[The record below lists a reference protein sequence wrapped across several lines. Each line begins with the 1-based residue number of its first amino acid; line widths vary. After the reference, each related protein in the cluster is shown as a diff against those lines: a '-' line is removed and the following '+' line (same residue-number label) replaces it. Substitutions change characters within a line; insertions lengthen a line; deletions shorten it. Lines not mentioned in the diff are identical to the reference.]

1 MTTFQAK
8 LALRY
13 LRGRKLRTTLT
24 LFAIVF
30 GVMIIVGFNG
40 LLPAMQQALQ
50 GNLSAVAGQVD
61 LTISSETRGAFDAT
75 VADQVRAIPEVT
87 LVAPALVRPLV
98 LPNAQ
103 ALTASSGSTINTFI
117 VRGVDPA
124 VATEM
129 NHITL
134 AAGRFLH
141 SDDQNTVLIANNLAQ
156 ETGRGVGDTLSLPA
170 ATGVINFTIV
180 GITTG
185 RPPQGSEELF
195 IPLATA
201 QTLFNLPGQINTLE
215 AQFAPGSDPDAVR
228 QAVLDKLGSGFKL
241 GASPPAL
248 NSPPPWKP
256 PPSSTTSLASSPSS
270 WAASSSS
277 SLSAP
282 SSSSAAATSACCGP
296 LAPRAQPSWP

>member
-156 ETGRGVGDTLSLPA
+156 ETGRGVGDTLNL
-170 ATGVINFTIV
+170 
-180 GITTG
+180 
-185 RPPQGSEELF
+185 RPPPASSTSPSL
-195 IPLATA
+195 
-201 QTLFNLPGQINTLE
+201 
-215 AQFAPGSDPDAVR
+215 
-228 QAVLDKLGSGFKL
+228 
-241 GASPPAL
+241 ASPPAGRRRAAK
-248 NSPPPWKP
+248 SCSSPWPPPKP
-256 PPSSTTSLASSPSS
+256 CSTCPARSTPSKPNSHP
-270 WAASSSS
+270 
-277 SLSAP
+277 
-282 SSSSAAATSACCGP
+282 AATPMPSARQC
-296 LAPRAQPSWP
+296 